1 MTALDGGL
9 RGPMIGETK
18 MAPSAMT
25 PTPNAA
31 PPSTGPR
38 RRRRRR
44 GGLRA
49 PIGRGRFLGIACAV
63 FAAIAIA
70 WLAAASAGIVR
81 PIFLPSP
88 MSVFAQLG
96 KLAADGTLWNDM
108 GISIYRI
115 AVGFL
120 IASAMAIPLGLLV
133 GSYYTWEAAIEPLVD
148 FVRYMPVVAFV
159 PLSILWVGTGDAQKF
174 LIIWIGTFF
183 QQVLLVMDVVK
194 RVPKDFI
201 GLGRTLGLS
210 DAKIIRRII
219 LPSAMP
225 GIWDTL
231 RISLGWAWTWLVVA
245 ELVAATSGL
254 GYRIVV
260 AQRFF
265 QTNTIFGYILLL
277 GLLGLITDQLMKAAA
292 THLFRYTSRG
302 R

>member
-1 MTALDGGL
+1 M
-9 RGPMIGETK
+9 
-18 MAPSAMT
+18 S

-31 PPSTGPR
+31 PPSTGTGPR
-38 RRRRRR
+38 LRPRRR

-49 PIGRGRFLGIACAV
+49 PISRSRFVGIAFAV
-63 FAAIAIA
+63 FAAIALA
-70 WLAAASAGIVR
+70 WVTAAAAGVVR

-88 MSVFAQLG
+88 VSVIAQLG
-96 KLAADGTLWNDM
+96 KLAADGTLWTDM
-108 GISIYRI
+108 GVSIYRI

-120 IASAMAIPLGLLV
+120 IASALAIPLGLLV
-133 GSYYTWEAAIEPLVD
+133 GSYFTWEAAIEPLVD

-174 LIIWIGTFF
+174 LIIFIGTFF

-210 DAKIIRRII
+210 DARIIRRIV

-292 THLFRYTSRG
+292 THLFRYTTRG